1 MQKQT
6 PAGSVWQRLQPHL
19 PFLAW
24 IGSLRDRRVLRADL
38 LAGLTGA
45 IVVLPQGVAFATLA
59 GMPPQYG
66 LYSAMVPC
74 IVAALFGASRLMVT
88 GPANAISLTVLSLI
102 APLAVAGSDDYVRL
116 VLTLTFM
123 VACWQLLI
131 GWAGLGRLVDRVPHS
146 VIVGFTAGAAVLIVN
161 SQVRNLFGFDWPRGL
176 SVWQTLQRFVD
187 DAAGIDW
194 ATTLVSAVTVVACVL
209 AKPWNGRVPY
219 MLVGVLAGGLFAA
232 AMPLFWNGFSVASV
246 ERLPGALPPLST
258 PDLSFDT
265 LRLLLMPSLVM
276 TLLALAEAISIAR
289 AIAVK
294 TGTPLDGN
302 REVIGQ
308 GLANLAGS
316 FFSSYPA
323 SGSFNRSGVNVAAGA
338 RTPLSAVSAALFLV
352 LLLAFVAPLSK
363 WLPLAAVAGILLMVA
378 IGLIDLRE
386 IRHIAQHDRR
396 DAVVMAVTFILV
408 LAIPLEWA
416 VLAGIGVHGI
426 LGMLIDRQQKV

>member
-1 MQKQT
+1 MRHDT
-6 PAGSVWQRLQPHL
+6 AASGIWHRLQPHL

-24 IGSLRDRRVLRADL
+24 IGLLRDRRVLRADL
-38 LAGLTGA
+38 MAGLTGA

-74 IVAALFGASRLMVT
+74 IVAALFGASRMMVT

-131 GWAGLGRLVDRVPHS
+131 GWAGLGRMVDRVPHS

-161 SQVRNLFGFDWPRGL
+161 SQVRNLFGFDWPRGM
-176 SVWQTLQRFVD
+176 SVWQTLQRLVED
-187 DAAGIDW
+187 LGRLDW
-194 ATTLVSAVTVVACVL
+194 PTTLVSAVTVLACVL

-232 AMPLFWNGFSVASV
+232 VMPLFWSGFAVASV
-246 ERLPGALPPLST
+246 ERLPGALPPLSA
-258 PDLSFDT
+258 PDLSLDT
-265 LRLLLMPSLVM
+265 LRMLFMPSLVM

-294 TGTPLDGN
+294 TGTTLDGN

-308 GLANLAGS
+308 GLANFAGS

-338 RTPLSAVSAALFLV
+338 RTPFSAVSAALFLV

-386 IRHIAQHDRR
+386 IRHIAAHDRR
-396 DAVVMAVTFILV
+396 DALVMATTFVLV

-416 VLAGIGVHGI
+416 ILAGIAAHWL
-426 LGMLIDRQQKV
+426 LGKAMRRD